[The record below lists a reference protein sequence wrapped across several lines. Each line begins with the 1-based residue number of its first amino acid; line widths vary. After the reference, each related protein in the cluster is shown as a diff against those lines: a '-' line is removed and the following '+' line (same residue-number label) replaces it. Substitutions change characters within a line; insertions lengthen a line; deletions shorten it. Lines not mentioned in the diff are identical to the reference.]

1 MKSTGKTTDNAEKK
15 QTIVANLKRSIIAL
29 SDQVDGFVYPLIIPS
44 IQSIDEDILFEIYPD
59 LKRIGKQKK
68 LHVLLYSYGGDAH
81 TAFHIGRLLQEYSS
95 ELLIYILR
103 EAKSAATLIS
113 CAADKIVFSEI
124 SELGPMDP
132 QIKRR
137 NDKES
142 FSPLAIKHTFDF
154 LHQQS
159 EENHTQIVK
168 VLTDKL
174 PDPLILG
181 ELLKSLE
188 TGKDYLCKLMRSRMF
203 KDDSEKVNEIA
214 EKLVTGY
221 PDHGYCIDFNEARD
235 IGLKVEKVGKEY
247 EDVVLE
253 IMKNYKNVWDRFDH
267 HLKAARRTESS
278 KEEEQE
284 LKEAFGLHSDLKKIA
299 TELIEYQLS
308 REVKPA
314 AIKSLTSQKE
324 KLAKKTLKR

>member
-1 MKSTGKTTDNAEKK
+1 MKSNEKILDKTEKK
-15 QTIVANLKRSIIAL
+15 QTIVANLKKSII
-29 SDQVDGFVYPLIIPS
+29 SFSEKIDGFVYPLIIPP

-95 ELLIYILR
+95 ELFIYILR

-113 CAADKIVFSEI
+113 CSADKIVFSEI

-137 NDKES
+137 NDKER

-159 EENHTQIVK
+159 EEKHDQIVK

-188 TGKDYLCKLMRSRMF
+188 TGKDYLCKLMKSRMF

-235 IGLKVEKVGKEY
+235 IGLKVEKVGSEH
-247 EDVVLE
+247 EDVVLD
-253 IMKNYKNVWDRFDH
+253 IMKNYKNVWDRFDS
-267 HLKAARRTESS
+267 HLKSARTSESK
-278 KEEEQE
+278 KEEEEE
-284 LKEAFGLHSDLKKIA
+284 LHEALGLHSDLKKLA
-299 TELIEYQLS
+299 TEIIEYQLN
-308 REVKPA
+308 
-314 AIKSLTSQKE
+314 KE
-324 KLAKKTLKR
+324 KNSDSINIAVKNKPGKKTVKK